1 MPRPSLVP
9 RASIQN
15 PRASLIPSSRPSL
28 NQSGIRRLNASMAVG
43 GPKKDPR
50 DWKDKGFVVT
60 CQKRLMKFFSESGF
74 PYALGPKTLTS
85 PSNKEFF
92 QMFQFLYQ
100 RFDPSY
106 KFGAKPDDEILPL
119 LTGLNYPFKITKVP
133 HPFTSSSESVA
144 LVSGV

>member
-1 MPRPSLVP
+1 
-9 RASIQN
+9 
-15 PRASLIPSSRPSL
+15 
-28 NQSGIRRLNASMAVG
+28 MAVG
-43 GPKKDPR
+43 GQKKDPR

-106 KFGAKPDDEILPL
+106 KFGAKPEDEILPL

-133 HPFTSSSESVA
+133 HLFASSSESVWLWCWPNNRRLDGSSRTRLSLQERLTCGLRSWA
-144 LVSGV
+144 HCCG